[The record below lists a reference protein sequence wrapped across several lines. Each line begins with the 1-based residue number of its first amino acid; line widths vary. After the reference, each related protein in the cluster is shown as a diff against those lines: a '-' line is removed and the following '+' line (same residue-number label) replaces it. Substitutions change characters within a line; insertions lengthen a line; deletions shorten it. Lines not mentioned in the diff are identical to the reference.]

1 MDRPLILI
9 PCDRPSSLS
18 SFHCRIDDENNSRK
32 VNDYK
37 FQVKRDSSWT
47 IKHYYY
53 LNETMKH

>member
-1 MDRPLILI
+1 MLI
-9 PCDRPSSLS
+9 PYNRPVRHHYRH
-18 SFHCRIDDENNSRK
+18 FIAETQK

-37 FQVKRDSSWT
+37 FQVKRDPSWT